1 MDSFSLTLSRLSSM
15 VNSRLRP
22 NVSKIWVQG
31 VNASNAKILFTI
43 FYNDNTRYSMRFT
56 DIRNFRHYRE
66 SAEDQENELR
76 LLEAYMTSFNRILND
91 VIE

>member
-1 MDSFSLTLSRLSSM
+1 M
-15 VNSRLRP
+15 
-22 NVSKIWVQG
+22 
-31 VNASNAKILFTI
+31 
-43 FYNDNTRYSMRFT
+43 
-56 DIRNFRHYRE
+56 HYRE